1 MASPSREVPN
11 ATKKD
16 SISSRVVSI
25 DVLRGITILAMLLLN
40 DAAGVTGTPAWLKHF
55 KPSDGDGMTFVDVI
69 FPAFLFIVGMS
80 IPLSIGRRLDQ
91 GESLL
96 RVQGHVLLRT
106 LGLLVIGVFMVNQH
120 AISEEGRLSP
130 SVWTLLSY
138 LGILLLWN
146 SWNTSTDARQKFAW
160 GMRGLGAALLVVLAI
175 LFRGEGEPGFI
186 EMRPSWWG
194 ILGLIGWANLVASYV
209 YLLLRNQLAGL
220 IGAMCLLHC
229 VFAADWA
236 GGFPELW
243 LTQWIDV
250 ASALGSHAAIVV
262 AGVVL
267 GVLLR
272 GDSPIQSPAARIR
285 WTVLYGCGLA
295 LGAYLL
301 HLLHDVDEMFF
312 LNKINATPPWCL
324 WSSAIT
330 AWIWAAVYWVVDVQG
345 IRRWSVFFRAAGQ
358 NALFIYMLV
367 PILYAAIDLWQT
379 SMGTS
384 AGYWE
389 LGSQFNTGFTR
400 AVVQSLAVAA
410 AAIGLRRVG
419 VLPRL

>member
-1 MASPSREVPN
+1 MVSPDAKEKGTASN
-11 ATKKD
+11 
-16 SISSRVVSI
+16 RVVSI

-40 DAAGVTGTPAWLKHF
+40 DAAGLPGLPAWLKHF
-55 KPSDGDGMTFVDVI
+55 HPSDADGMTLVDVI

-80 IPLSIGRRLDQ
+80 IPLAIGRRLDK

-96 RVQGHVLLRT
+96 RVQGHILLRT
-106 LGLLVIGVFMVNQH
+106 LGLLVIGVFMVNH
-120 AISEEGRLSP
+120 DELSRDGPISRP
-130 SVWTLLSY
+130 VWILFSY

-146 SWNTSTDARQKFAW
+146 SWNTSTASRKKFAW
-160 GMRGLGAALLVVLAI
+160 GMRGLGLVLLVVLAV
-175 LFRGEGEPGFI
+175 LFRGKGEPGLI

-209 YLLLRNQLAGL
+209 YLFLRNQLAGL
-220 IGAMCLLHC
+220 IGAMCLLYC

-236 GGFPELW
+236 GAFPEIW
-243 LTQWIDV
+243 LTQWVDV
-250 ASALGSHAAIVV
+250 ATMLGSHAAIVV

-272 GDSPIQSPAARIR
+272 GDSPIQSPSAKIR

-295 LGAYLL
+295 LGGYLL
-301 HLLHDVDEMFF
+301 HTLHGEHEMFF
-312 LNKINATPPWCL
+312 LNKINATPPWGL

-345 IRRWSVFFRAAGQ
+345 IRRGSVLLQSAGQ
-358 NALFIYMLV
+358 NALFIYLLV
-367 PILYAAIDLWQT
+367 PMLYAAFDLWEMVT
-379 SMGTS
+379 GTS
-384 AGYWE
+384 CGYWG
-389 LGSQFNTGFTR
+389 LGSQFSTGFAR
-400 AVVQSLAVAA
+400 ATVQTFAVAWA
-410 AAIGLRRVG
+410 AVGLRRVG